1 MASTSETGHAKNVA
15 NFEDLISFCTSYG
28 SSYNPSKAGI
38 KLTALNTKRT
48 SANTQLNN
56 IKKAKIAFDNA
67 TNERMIAFKDLRKR
81 ATRIINALDATDATA
96 QIIADAKTINKKIQG
111 QRAKSTDKPTKTE
124 SETPK
129 KTASSSQQSYDY
141 LIDHFTKLIE
151 LLSTEPLYKP
161 NENDLKLTALNT
173 YLTTLKT
180 TNTNVVN
187 TYTAYSNAQIARDKT
202 IYEPLTGLVDIALEV
217 KKYIKSV
224 FGAQSPQY
232 KQVGKI
238 AFKKRKK

>member
-1 MASTSETGHAKNVA
+1 MSSTSETGHAKNVA
-15 NFEDLISFCTSYG
+15 NFEDLISFCTAYG
-28 SSYNPSKAGI
+28 TAYNPSKAGI

-48 SANTQLNN
+48 NANTQLNN
-56 IKKAKIAFDNA
+56 IKTAKIAFDNA

-111 QRAKSTDKPTKTE
+111 KRATSTDKKPKTE
-124 SETPK
+124 PETPK

-141 LIDHFTKLIE
+141 QIDHFAKLIE

-187 TYTAYSNAQIARDKT
+187 TYTAYSNAQINRDKV
-202 IYEPLTGLVDIALEV
+202 IYASETGLVDIALEV
-217 KKYIKSV
+217 KKYVKSV
-224 FGAQSPQY
+224 FGADSPQY
-232 KQVGKI
+232 KQVSKI
-238 AFKKRKK
+238 AFKNRKK